1 MCASAH
7 PSCVS
12 LASPEVTS
20 RTASAQASPPPLA
33 RCASAGMAARDSESP
48 APANR
53 RAPFTAPPYSS
64 RPVCTGLIL
73 LGSLER
79 WEPPDQVVRDF
90 ADHLI
95 LV

>member
-48 APANR
+48 APA
-53 RAPFTAPPYSS
+53 
-64 RPVCTGLIL
+64 IL